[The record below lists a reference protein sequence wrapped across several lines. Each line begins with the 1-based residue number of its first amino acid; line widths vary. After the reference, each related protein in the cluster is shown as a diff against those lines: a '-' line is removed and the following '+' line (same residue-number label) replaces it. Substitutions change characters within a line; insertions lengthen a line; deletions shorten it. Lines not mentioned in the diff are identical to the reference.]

1 MVVTSSHLRD
11 RSTSSLP
18 SVTLGGGESLPW
30 GGSEDLGQ
38 SMRRTVTSRSGRRT
52 AGRDI
57 RRKNTRKGGG
67 SIVKYG
73 SNEFDME
80 AVKARMSIMG
90 RKGGDVDFAGTQE
103 REEISYEYK
112 VKEAAARSSK
122 GAEEK
127 QFSGEMAQEEV
138 RDAAVKVGKGCWQFV
153 GRQEKDLEMPV
164 MRGMIKG
171 LEQEWKRVVGGG
183 KIGEMEGVR
192 GEVERWYRERK
203 ALWEI
208 SERGRNRVGGKGQGG
223 GTSGM
228 LKLTRPFE
236 KGERPSSPPLSYSFG
251 TPLAPTSD
259 LPTTSSLSSSDMVP
273 PPLLSY
279 FSESDVTF
287 AYMASARE
295 RLSMS
300 LYVQKWCDLMC
311 NDLAT
316 QVGVSCMEHG
326 RLLRDIRTKYGEAF
340 EAVATLHKDAVD
352 QLDKVSEGLIRA
364 WRRLDGAEVRWA
376 DREEL
381 LRKDAEEKIGDVE
394 RNFEI
399 EYKATAK
406 VSFVNRINLSH

>member
-1 MVVTSSHLRD
+1 
-11 RSTSSLP
+11 
-18 SVTLGGGESLPW
+18 
-30 GGSEDLGQ
+30 
-38 SMRRTVTSRSGRRT
+38 
-52 AGRDI
+52 
-57 RRKNTRKGGG
+57 
-67 SIVKYG
+67 
-73 SNEFDME
+73 
-80 AVKARMSIMG
+80 
-90 RKGGDVDFAGTQE
+90 
-103 REEISYEYK
+103 
-112 VKEAAARSSK
+112 
-122 GAEEK
+122 
-127 QFSGEMAQEEV
+127 
-138 RDAAVKVGKGCWQFV
+138 
-153 GRQEKDLEMPV
+153 
-164 MRGMIKG
+164 
-171 LEQEWKRVVGGG
+171 
-183 KIGEMEGVR
+183 
-192 GEVERWYRERK
+192 
-203 ALWEI
+203 
-208 SERGRNRVGGKGQGG
+208 
-223 GTSGM
+223 M

-340 EAVATLHKDAVD
+340 EAVATLHNDAVD